1 MTPEQQE
8 TKGGHRISSTLTMST
23 IAAAPTTVANDAVT
37 PRILRPNSPRLSQE
51 SRIRRRLLHK
61 LGIEPK
67 QSIQKRVRP
76 KQVKELHSINYF
88 KTVSAPFLQPLQD
101 SIGVSPPTSTVSS
114 SFFSSVS
121 PIKSLMSEE
130 KSNPSRIS
138 VEHSKISSVR
148 FDDDVLVV
156 PVPSRHAYSDRIK
169 KTIWRDAGE
178 LREIV
183 NRNRYEY
190 TFEGWDSSKVLEDD
204 DMYVDI
210 ATGEKVHPCWVE
222 ANNGGDEDGGE
233 IDETENTPE

>member
-1 MTPEQQE
+1 
-8 TKGGHRISSTLTMST
+8 MSA

-37 PRILRPNSPRLSQE
+37 PRILRPNSPRLSHE

-67 QSIQKRVRP
+67 QSIQKRIRP
-76 KQVKELHSINYF
+76 KPVKELHSINYF

-121 PIKSLMSEE
+121 PIKSMIPDE
-130 KSNPSRIS
+130 KSNPSKVS

-222 ANNGGDEDGGE
+222 TNNGGDEDGGE

>member
-1 MTPEQQE
+1 MIPEE
-8 TKGGHRISSTLTMST
+8 AATMST
-23 IAAAPTTVANDAVT
+23 ITAVPSTLSNGAAT
-37 PRILRPNSPRLSQE
+37 PRIMTPSSRLSQE

-67 QSIQKRVRP
+67 QSIQKRIRIKP
-76 KQVKELHSINYF
+76 VKELHAINYF

-101 SIGVSPPTSTVSS
+101 SIGVPPATSTVSA

-121 PIKSLMSEE
+121 PIQTVSEQKSEQNRRNVERS
-130 KSNPSRIS
+130 SNSQTLA
-138 VEHSKISSVR
+138 VR

-156 PVPSRHAYSDRIK
+156 PIPSRNAYSDRIK
-169 KTIWRDAGE
+169 KTIWRDADE

-222 ANNGGDEDGGE
+222 TNNGGDEDGNE
-233 IDETENTPE
+233 IDDIENTAE

>member
-1 MTPEQQE
+1 
-8 TKGGHRISSTLTMST
+8 MST
-23 IAAAPTTVANDAVT
+23 IAATPTTISNDTVT
-37 PRILRPNSPRLSQE
+37 PRIMTPSSPRLSQE

-67 QSIQKRVRP
+67 QSIQKRIRP
-76 KQVKELHSINYF
+76 KPVKELHSINYF

-101 SIGVSPPTSTVSS
+101 SIGVPPPTSTVSS

-121 PIKSLMSEE
+121 PIKPKENP
-130 KSNPSRIS
+130 NPS
-138 VEHSKISSVR
+138 KINVDLTKSSQQSHIR
-148 FDDDVLVV
+148 FNDDVLVV
-156 PVPSRHAYSDRIK
+156 PIPSRYAYSDRIK
-169 KTIWRDAGE
+169 KTIWRDADE

-190 TFEGWDSSKVLEDD
+190 TFEGWDSSKVLEDN

-222 ANNGGDEDGGE
+222 TSNDGDEDGGTE
-233 IDETENTPE
+233 IDEIENTTE